1 MAENYKKPDGHT
13 PSSLYHALVN
23 AFSDSER
30 NGKLVMW
37 FLYSGIGIYIV
48 VLAAY
53 TQIRI
58 SDIHRSI
65 GAMRE
70 GIAAQIETMGADIAA
85 QFEGLEKRVTAIES
99 YLDQQEAPYKMELKI
114 TLPPEP

>member
-65 GAMRE
+65 
-70 GIAAQIETMGADIAA
+70 AAQIETMGADIAA

>member
-53 TQIRI
+53 T
-58 SDIHRSI
+58 
-65 GAMRE
+65 
-70 GIAAQIETMGADIAA
+70 
-85 QFEGLEKRVTAIES
+85 
-99 YLDQQEAPYKMELKI
+99 
-114 TLPPEP
+114 